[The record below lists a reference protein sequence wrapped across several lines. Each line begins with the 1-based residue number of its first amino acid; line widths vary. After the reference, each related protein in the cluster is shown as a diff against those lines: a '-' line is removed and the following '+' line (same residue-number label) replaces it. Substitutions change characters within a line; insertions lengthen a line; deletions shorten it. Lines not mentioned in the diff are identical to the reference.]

1 MTLLKIEKL
10 FLRMKVKK
18 LKTSS
23 VIKQLEEIIDYSRDC
38 VGDNTVW
45 NDDIEALTA
54 AIKIIKS
61 KEKRKE
67 KYFWI
72 GITLGILLT
81 LAFHFLWI
89 MKVGF

>member
-1 MTLLKIEKL
+1 
-10 FLRMKVKK
+10 MKVKK
-18 LKTSS
+18 LKTSNI
-23 VIKQLEEIIDYSRDC
+23 IKQLEDIIEYSQCNID
-38 VGDNTVW
+38 DNTVW

-54 AIKIIKS
+54 AIEIIKS
-61 KEKRKE
+61 KEERKE

-89 MKVGF
+89 IKVGF

>member
-1 MTLLKIEKL
+1 MEKL

-18 LKTSS
+18 LKTSNI
-23 VIKQLEEIIDYSRDC
+23 IKQLEDIIEYSQYNID
-38 VGDNTVW
+38 DNTVW

-81 LAFHFLWI
+81 LAFHFLWVI
-89 MKVGF
+89 KVGC

>member
-1 MTLLKIEKL
+1 
-10 FLRMKVKK
+10 MKVMK

-23 VIKQLEEIIDYSRDC
+23 VIKQLEDIIEYSQYNID
-38 VGDNTVW
+38 DNTVW

-54 AIKIIKS
+54 AIEIIKDK
-61 KEKRKE
+61 KEHKD

-72 GITLGILLT
+72 GITLGVLIT

-89 MKVGF
+89 IKVGY

>member
-1 MTLLKIEKL
+1 MEKL

-54 AIKIIKS
+54 AIEII
-61 KEKRKE
+61 KE

-81 LAFHFLWI
+81 LAFHFMWVI
-89 MKVGF
+89 KVGC

>member
-1 MTLLKIEKL
+1 MEKL
-10 FLRMKVKK
+10 FLKVKVKK
-18 LKTSS
+18 LKTSNI
-23 VIKQLEEIIDYSRDC
+23 IKKLEDIIEYSQYNID
-38 VGDNTVW
+38 DNTVW

-54 AIKIIKS
+54 AIEIIKS
-61 KEKRKE
+61 KEERKE
-67 KYFWI
+67 KYFWV

>member
-1 MTLLKIEKL
+1 
-10 FLRMKVKK
+10 MKVKK
-18 LKTSS
+18 LKTSNI
-23 VIKQLEEIIDYSRDC
+23 IKQLEDIIEYSQYNID
-38 VGDNTVW
+38 DNTVW

-54 AIKIIKS
+54 AIEIIKS
-61 KEKRKE
+61 KEERKE

>member
-1 MTLLKIEKL
+1 
-10 FLRMKVKK
+10 MKVKK
-18 LKTSS
+18 LKTSNI
-23 VIKQLEEIIDYSRDC
+23 IKQLEDIIEYSQYNID
-38 VGDNTVW
+38 DNTVW

-54 AIKIIKS
+54 AIEIIKS
-61 KEKRKE
+61 KEERKE

-89 MKVGF
+89 IKVGF

>member
-1 MTLLKIEKL
+1 M
-10 FLRMKVKK
+10 
-18 LKTSS
+18 KTSNI
-23 VIKQLEEIIDYSRDC
+23 IKQLEDIIEYSQYNID
-38 VGDNTVW
+38 DNTVW

-54 AIKIIKS
+54 AIEIIKS

-81 LAFHFLWI
+81 LAFHFMWVI
-89 MKVGF
+89 KVGY

>member
-1 MTLLKIEKL
+1 MEKL

-18 LKTSS
+18 LKTSNI
-23 VIKQLEEIIDYSRDC
+23 IKQLEDIIEYSQYNID
-38 VGDNTVW
+38 DNTVW

-54 AIKIIKS
+54 AIEIIKS
-61 KEKRKE
+61 KEERKE

-89 MKVGF
+89 MKVGY

>member
-1 MTLLKIEKL
+1 MEKL
-10 FLRMKVKK
+10 FLKVKVKK

-54 AIKIIKS
+54 AIEIIKS
-61 KEKRKE
+61 KE

-81 LAFHFLWI
+81 LVFHFLWVI
-89 MKVGF
+89 KVGC